1 MRQAS
6 LRAVAVVSLPSN
18 IADRVMEVQVHL
30 LERFLHVLDLR
41 GTGTDQII
49 PMPMQT
55 P

>member
-1 MRQAS
+1 MACLSS
-6 LRAVAVVSLPSN
+6 LAKADFWSN